1 MATPTWA
8 ILLMAIVSLISAV
21 ATFLIKLASTSLSRN
36 ITKLIKN
43 WKLALG
49 IFLYGFGTILSL
61 LALRAGEL
69 SVLYPFV
76 ALQYVWT
83 NFLSAKFLKEKITIY
98 KWIGVGLIV
107 LGVSLIG
114 SAA

>member
-1 MATPTWA
+1 MATPLWS
-8 ILLMAIVSLISAV
+8 ILLMAIVSVISAV
-21 ATFLIKLASTSLSRN
+21 ATFLIKLASASISRN
-36 ITKLIKN
+36 IKKLIRN
-43 WKLALG
+43 WKLACG
-49 IFLYGFGTILSL
+49 IFLYGFATILSL
-61 LALRAGEL
+61 FALKAGEL

-83 NFLSAKFLKEKITIY
+83 NFLSARFLEEKITIY
-98 KWIGVGLIV
+98 KWAGVALIV